1 MSTSSLIDKHKIT
14 ETDLNERGLIHEGK
28 FNEVMPKEA
37 VGADIELIKKNA
49 KIHNDKLNKI
59 TGEIET
65 INKHLTSEN
74 IADKSQVQALS
85 DAIKSFTTNIEL
97 IGKKDDN
104 VDGETNGETNGDVI
118 NLWIDNFTTIFNL
131 GEAGL
136 GNTLFNGIAMPIL
149 ETGGIDKELLNYV
162 LTFLKN
168 PTIDRAGLEA
178 ELANQALEEAERMK
192 TLFGKSGGD
201 VAFMLSQALARTA
214 LFTIYPGIGE
224 TITKLNMTLGQIKEK
239 IEQKFGLSDKLSV
252 GITDVTG
259 SATASLDKA
268 TNAANKAAENTLN
281 NAEEAANKAE
291 EAAKA
296 TAATGKGGSPSK
308 KINKTKVKRRIH
320 NSIRKFYKT
329 NNLKT
334 LKREIQRM
342 KKRFTRGNK

>member
-1 MSTSSLIDKHKIT
+1 MAQL
-14 ETDLNERGLIHEGK
+14 
-28 FNEVMPKEA
+28 M
-37 VGADIELIKKNA
+37 
-49 KIHNDKLNKI
+49 
-59 TGEIET
+59 
-65 INKHLTSEN
+65 
-74 IADKSQVQALS
+74 
-85 DAIKSFTTNIEL
+85 
-97 IGKKDDN
+97 
-104 VDGETNGETNGDVI
+104 
-118 NLWIDNFTTIFNL
+118 
-131 GEAGL
+131 
-136 GNTLFNGIAMPIL
+136 
-149 ETGGIDKELLNYV
+149 
-162 LTFLKN
+162 
-168 PTIDRAGLEA
+168 
-178 ELANQALEEAERMK
+178 
-192 TLFGKSGGD
+192 GKSGGD
-201 VAFMLSQALARTA
+201 VALMLSQALARTA

-239 IEQKFGLSDKLSV
+239 IEQKFGLSDKLSA
-252 GITDVTG
+252 GITDVTASATA

-296 TAATGKGGSPSK
+296 SAATGKGGSPSK